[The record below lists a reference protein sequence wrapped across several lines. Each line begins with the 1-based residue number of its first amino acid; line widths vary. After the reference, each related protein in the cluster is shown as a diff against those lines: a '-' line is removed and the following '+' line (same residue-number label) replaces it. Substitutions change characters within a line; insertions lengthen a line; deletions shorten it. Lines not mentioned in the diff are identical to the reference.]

1 MGGVLMLYMLGTLTL
16 DTRPFNA
23 DAFDRS
29 ADADLATKP
38 VIGGLEPSEFMGEGA
53 DEVTLSGQ
61 LLPAKIGGLG
71 ELEIAHQMRRT
82 GARFPLMRGDGAR
95 LGWFAIT
102 RIAEG
107 HTNLMRDGVG
117 FTVRHSITMKKVQA
131 DTGAGQSII
140 SGLLSLFES
149 LR

>member
-1 MGGVLMLYMLGTLTL
+1 MLYMIGTLAL

-23 DAFDRS
+23 DAMDRTAS
-29 ADADLATKP
+29 ADLASKP

-61 LLPAKIGGLG
+61 LLPTKIGGLT
-71 ELEIAHQMRRT
+71 ELEVAHQMRRT
-82 GARFPLMRGDGAR
+82 GTRFPLMRGDGTR

-102 RIAEG
+102 RITERHAD
-107 HTNLMRDGVG
+107 LMRSGVG
-117 FTVRHSITMKKVQA
+117 FTVQYEIAMKKVQQDA
-131 DTGAGQSII
+131 GAGIGI
-140 SGLLSLFES
+140 VSGLLSLFEA